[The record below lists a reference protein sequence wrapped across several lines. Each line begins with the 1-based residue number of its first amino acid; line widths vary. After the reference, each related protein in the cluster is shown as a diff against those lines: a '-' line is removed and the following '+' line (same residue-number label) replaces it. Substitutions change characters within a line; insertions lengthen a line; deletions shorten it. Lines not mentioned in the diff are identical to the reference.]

1 MTDLY
6 SQDEITQLVNEL
18 NKASATESQWSIDN
32 GKLAK
37 HYRFKDFNQA
47 FAFMTQCALYAEKV
61 DHHPEWFNV
70 YNRVEVWLTTHE
82 VGGIST
88 RDADLAKCMDAFAA
102 RLI

>member
-6 SQDEITQLVNEL
+6 SQDEIAQLVNEL
-18 NKASATESQWSIDN
+18 NQTSATESQWSIDN

-47 FAFMTQCALYAEKV
+47 FAFMTQCALFAEKV

-82 VGGIST
+82 VGGISAK
-88 RDADLAKCMDAFAA
+88 DADLAKYMDAFAA

>member
-6 SQDEITQLVNEL
+6 SEGEIVQLVNEL
-18 NKASATESQWSIDN
+18 NQTSATESQWSIDN
-32 GKLAK
+32 GKLTK
-37 HYRFKDFNQA
+37 HYRFEDFSQA
-47 FAFMTQCALYAEKV
+47 FAFMTQCALYAEKI

-88 RDADLAKCMDAFAA
+88 KDVDLAKCMDAFAA